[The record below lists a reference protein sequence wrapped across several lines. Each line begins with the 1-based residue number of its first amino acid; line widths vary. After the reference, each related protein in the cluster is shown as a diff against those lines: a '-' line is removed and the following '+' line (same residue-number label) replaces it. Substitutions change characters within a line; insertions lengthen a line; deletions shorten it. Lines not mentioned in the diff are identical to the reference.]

1 MLKVGLRG
9 ASGGAMAGLP
19 QHRHRLVGCM
29 MGLECALVVLHEV
42 EVICFSYGLVLL
54 IFGPLVLHS
63 SGPSLLGLRRM
74 AFTLCSF
81 AHS

>member
-1 MLKVGLRG
+1 M
-9 ASGGAMAGLP
+9 
-19 QHRHRLVGCM
+19 
-29 MGLECALVVLHEV
+29 VVLREV

-63 SGPSLLGLRRM
+63 NGPCLLGLRRM

-81 AHS
+81 AHSLAFYVHFHKCPPVNGKSPKLVEFVSCKP